1 MEKIIFLSLAIPV
14 LGFVFYLGV
23 SAISK
28 GFKAKNDKLSEETI
42 NEEDVNKE
50 SRIVNDSLSDEIS
63 KLNDLF
69 QKGALTKEEFEKAK
83 RNLLDKLK

>member
-50 SRIVNDSLSDEIS
+50 SKIVNDSLSDEIS